1 MNKRDN
7 EYKNLILQK
16 SKKLQNLTLEI
27 NNYKENEKKL
37 SEFISYLKSQINKKN
52 LLIDTKEKE
61 ITISNNILQIK
72 KIIQ

>member
-1 MNKRDN
+1 
-7 EYKNLILQK
+7 
-16 SKKLQNLTLEI
+16 LEI